1 MKLNRKLIVIAKGIS
16 VWWGIYLI
24 LGCCAGFAVR
34 TLQSLFAT
42 TGVFELMMYLPL
54 MCAGA
59 LFLAVITYFINE
71 AAKRA
76 PKKKLRRR
84 LFTILRNEGF
94 STGYISML
102 FENARGD
109 IKNIMYIEASCVYC
123 MRGEYEAAEKALAA
137 VDLVSITDISQ
148 STGDFRTI
156 AYYYCIKMVLR
167 VIKNDADGAA
177 RAYDDG
183 IYYIDAFSRH
193 DIVLATLALY
203 QTEAGLYNSAVDT
216 VEKIKWRILPKKLK
230 KYGKSFTAYVKAYN
244 MLGMK
249 KYDDAIVYARMSLE
263 APCTQYMASEME
275 EVIKRAKAEKH
286 SSAAAERF

>member
-34 TLQSLFAT
+34 TIQSLFTT
-42 TGVFELMMYLPL
+42 TGVFELMLYLPL

-59 LFLAVITYFINE
+59 LVLAVITYFINA

-84 LFTILRNEGF
+84 LFNILRNEGF
-94 STGYISML
+94 STGYISVL

-109 IKNIMYIEASCVYC
+109 MKNLMYIEAACVYC
-123 MRGEYEAAEKALAA
+123 MRGEYEAAEKALTA

-183 IYYIDAFSRH
+183 IYYLDAFPKH

-203 QTEAGLYNSAVDT
+203 QTEAGLYNSAIDT
-216 VEKIKWRILPKKLK
+216 VDRIKWKILPKKLK
-230 KYGKSFTAYVKAYN
+230 KYGKSFNSYVKACN
-244 MLGMK
+244 MLIMK

-263 APCTQYMASEME
+263 SPCTEYIASEAE
-275 EVIKRAKAEKH
+275 EIIRRAKAARH
-286 SSAAAERF
+286 SVPAAERK